1 MGRSVLIINEVITL
15 VFRKENQDQI
25 KKNRNKL
32 SKEEEYL
39 EDLIEMEREITEQ
52 VSSSA
57 PHENM
62 TKVLKNYINV

>member
-1 MGRSVLIINEVITL
+1 MSGICRLLNMFNFL
-15 VFRKENQDQI
+15 FRRENQDQI

-52 VSSSA
+52 VGALNSMQNIRTVN
-57 PHENM
+57 EN
-62 TKVLKNYINV
+62 